1 MPFLLVYSIQEH
13 LHFGYVIEP
22 HVVQI
27 NSLGNLTLSHQRLFS
42 ANFSYYEKGIDEIDK
57 QLVLLL
63 EEMDQEK
70 IVKRFHSKGTIRPA
84 EFFKKHF
91 NEDIQKKLIRPFIE
105 NRLTEALPLLV
116 DKPVY
121 LMGKDGNPASQKVE
135 LASEPA
141 SVLFHFRRD
150 ELGTNYFPTL
160 KCNNETVEFKGHEG
174 VLLVNEPACLLND
187 GVLYT
192 FHKNIDGNKLRPFLT
207 KKYIHIPKATEKTY
221 FQKFVVPMVEKF
233 DVYARGFEI
242 RSETLLASPVLT
254 IDNSWGDGLRLN
266 LSFKYDAHMFPYHSG
281 KKVSVFIERNNDDY
295 IFHRVRRNK
304 AWEETQKAFLEEKG
318 LVLFQGSGFKAQ
330 EGVHGLDWLNEY
342 RELLNAQGF
351 IIHQTEEKK
360 YFIGNRSVELKASED
375 GDWFDVQAKV
385 LFGDFEIP
393 FSRLRRFLQEGKK
406 EFPLPN
412 GEIAIIPDE
421 WFTQFNELIELSHDP
436 QGLRLHRH
444 HYQLLENLQLSKA
457 SQDLHA
463 RLNAIENWK
472 MEVPARPPATFEGSL
487 RPYQLDGFHWFY
499 FLKNNRFGGC
509 LADDMGLGKTIQAL
523 ALLANEG
530 ELNAKSE
537 ISEETPIEQK
547 QSATG
552 GAQEQIALFDTQ
564 ITKTAKKPKGQ
575 KANKAV
581 NLVVAPTSLVYNWLH
596 EAATFVPDMRV
607 YVHTGS
613 QRSKSMA
620 VFQQYDLVITTY
632 GVLRLDIDWMKEM
645 PFHFVILDESQ
656 AIKNPAALTSKTVKE
671 LKAKH
676 RLVLTGTPIENTVS
690 DLWSQMN
697 FINPG
702 LLGSYSYFQKRFA
715 IPIEKEGNEKAKE
728 RLHALIAPFVM
739 RRTKKQVAGDLPD
752 KYELVHYCEMTEE
765 QEKLYDETKSAFRNQ
780 ILQVVSEQGFKKSKL
795 QILKGLILLRQIS
808 NHPQLANPEFLGESG
823 KFIEITRM
831 LETAMQE
838 GHKILLFSQFVKHLA
853 LFRAYFEERGIRYAY
868 LDGATASKDRLKE
881 VNRFNTDE
889 TLSIFLISLK
899 AGGTGL
905 NLTSADY
912 VFLADPWWNP
922 SVERQAID
930 RAHRIGQTQK
940 VFSYKFI
947 TKNSVE
953 EKILSLQKKKLSL
966 SENLIDSDDYVLK
979 NIDLIELEELLE

>member
-1 MPFLLVYSIQEH
+1 MPFVLVYSIVEH
-13 LHFGYVIEP
+13 IHFGFLIEP

-27 NSLGNLTLSHQRLFS
+27 NSLGHLTLSHQKLFS
-42 ANFSYYEKGIDEIDK
+42 ANFPYYEKGLDETDRK
-57 QLVLLL
+57 LVRLL
-63 EEMDQEK
+63 ENLDQEK

-84 EFFKKHF
+84 EYFKKFF
-91 NEDIQKKLIRPFIE
+91 NEDNQTKLIRPFIE
-105 NRLTEALPLLV
+105 KTLNEAIPMMA
-116 DKPVY
+116 DKPVF
-121 LMGKDGNPASQKVE
+121 LMGKDGNPASTGVK
-135 LASEPA
+135 LAPEPA

-160 KCNNETVEFKGHEG
+160 KCENKTVEFKGHMG
-174 VLLVNEPACLLND
+174 IILVNQPTWLLND

-192 FHKNIDGNKLRPFLT
+192 FEKNIDGNKLRPFLT
-207 KKYIHIPKATEKTY
+207 KKHIHIPKATENTY
-221 FQKFVVPMVEKF
+221 FQKFVVPLVEKF
-233 DVYARGFEI
+233 DVYAKGFEI

-254 IDNSWGDGLRLN
+254 IDNAWGDGIRLN
-266 LSFKYDAHMFPYHSG
+266 LGFRYDAHMFPYHSG
-281 KKVSVFIERNNDDY
+281 KKVSVFLERDGDNY
-295 IFHRVRRNK
+295 IFHRIRRNK
-304 AWEETQKAFLEEKG
+304 AWEEKQKEFLEEKG
-318 LVLFQGSGFKAQ
+318 LHLFQGSGFKTQ
-330 EGVHGLDWLNEY
+330 DDLHGLDWLNQHQAILSE
-342 RELLNAQGF
+342 QGY
-351 IIHQTEEKK
+351 IIHQDEEKK
-360 YFIGNRSVELKASED
+360 YFIGNRSVELKATED

-385 LFGDFEIP
+385 LFGEFEVP
-393 FSRLRRFLQEGKK
+393 FSRLRRFILEGKR

-421 WFTQFNELIELSHDP
+421 WFAQFNELIELSHDP

-444 HYQLLENLQLSKA
+444 HYQLLENLQLSKV

-463 RLNAIENWK
+463 RLAAIEDWK
-472 MEVPARPPATFEGSL
+472 MQVPAEPTERFDGEL

-499 FLKNNRFGGC
+499 FLKNNNFGGC

-523 ALLANEG
+523 ALLANEV
-530 ELNAKSE
+530 ELNTAVESTE
-537 ISEETPIEQK
+537 VYVPELEVVSDGAHQQISM
-547 QSATG
+547 
-552 GAQEQIALFDTQ
+552 FDQTLV
-564 ITKTAKKPKGQ
+564 KGERAVVRSR
-575 KANKAV
+575 KIRAV
-581 NLVVAPTSLVYNWLH
+581 NLVVAPTSLVYNWLK
-596 EAATFVPDMRV
+596 EAAKFVPHLRV
-607 YVHTGS
+607 YVHTGT
-613 QRSKSMA
+613 QRSKSPEI
-620 VFQQYDLVITTY
+620 FWNHDLVISTY
-632 GVLRLDIDWMKEM
+632 GVLRLDIDWIEKF
-645 PFHFVILDESQ
+645 PFHYVILDESQ
-656 AIKNPAALTSKTVKE
+656 AIKNPAALTSKTVKQ
-671 LKAKH
+671 LRAKH

-702 LLGSYSYFQKRFA
+702 LLGTYSYFQKRFA
-715 IPIEKEGNEKAKE
+715 LPIEKEGNEKAKE
-728 RLHALIAPFVM
+728 RLHKLISPFVL

-765 QEKLYDETKSAFRNQ
+765 QEKLYDETKSIFRNQ
-780 ILQVVSEQGFKKSKL
+780 ILQVVSQQGIKRSKL

-808 NHPQLANPEFLGESG
+808 NHPRLSNPDFLGESG

-853 LFRAYFEERGIRYAY
+853 LFREHFKARGIRYAY
-868 LDGATASKDRLKE
+868 LDGATSSKDRLKE
-881 VNRFNTDE
+881 VDRFNEDE
-889 TLSIFLISLK
+889 SLGIFLISLK

-922 SVERQAID
+922 AVERQAID

-953 EKILSLQKKKLSL
+953 EKILSLQKRKMELA
-966 SENLIDSDDYVLK
+966 ENLIDTDDYVLR
-979 NIDLIELEELLE
+979 NIDLVELEELLE

>member
-1 MPFLLVYSIQEH
+1 VYSIQEH
-13 LHFGYVIEP
+13 VHFGYVIEP

-42 ANFSYYEKGIDEIDK
+42 ANFSYYENGIDEVDQ
-57 QLVLLL
+57 QLVRLL

-70 IVKRFHSKGTIRPA
+70 IVKRFHSKATIRPA

-105 NRLTEALPLLV
+105 KSLTEALPLLK
-116 DKPVY
+116 DKPIY

-135 LASEPA
+135 LAPERA

-150 ELGTNYFPTL
+150 ELGTNYFPTI

-174 VLLVNEPACLLND
+174 VLLVNEPAWLLND

-192 FHKNIDGNKLRPFLT
+192 FEKNIDGNKLRPFLN
-207 KKYIHIPKATEKTY
+207 KKHIHIPKATENTY
-221 FQKFVVPMVEKF
+221 FQKFVVPMIEKF
-233 DVYARGFEI
+233 DVYAKGFEI

-254 IDNSWGDGLRLN
+254 IDNSFGDGLRLN
-266 LSFKYDAHMFPYHSG
+266 LSFKYDEHMFPYHSG
-281 KKVSVFIERNNDDY
+281 KKVSVFVERNNDEY
-295 IFHRVRRNK
+295 IFHRIRRNK
-304 AWEETQKAFLEEKG
+304 AWEETQKEFLVDKG
-318 LVLFQGSGFKAQ
+318 LALFQGSGFKAKA
-330 EGVHGLDWLNEY
+330 GIHGLDWLNEH
-342 RELLNAQGF
+342 RELLSSQGF
-351 IIHQTEEKK
+351 VIYQTEEKK

-385 LFGDFEIP
+385 LFGEFEVP

-436 QGLRLHRH
+436 NGLRLHRH
-444 HYQLLENLQLSKA
+444 HYLLLENLQLSKA
-457 SQDLHA
+457 SQDLHS
-463 RLNAIENWK
+463 RLSAIEDWK
-472 MEVPARPPATFEGSL
+472 MQVPARPPETFEGSL

-523 ALLANEG
+523 ALLANEVA
-530 ELNAKSE
+530 LNTTEE
-537 ISEETPIEQK
+537 ISEIIVQEVEVQGK
-547 QSATG
+547 
-552 GAQEQIALFDTQ
+552 GAQEQVALFDSVAV
-564 ITKTAKKPKGQ
+564 KSERKAKIKKINR
-575 KANKAV
+575 KV
-581 NLVVAPTSLVYNWLH
+581 NLVVAPTSLVYNWLK
-596 EAATFVPDMRV
+596 EAATFVPNLRV

-613 QRSKSMA
+613 QRSKSMQ

-632 GVLRLDIDWMKEM
+632 GVLRLDIEWMKLM

-656 AIKNPAALTSKTVKE
+656 AIKNPAALTSKTVKDI
-671 LKAKH
+671 KAAH
-676 RLVLTGTPIENTVS
+676 RLVLTGTPIENTIS

-702 LLGSYSYFQKRFA
+702 LLGTYSYFQKRFA

-728 RLHALIAPFVM
+728 RLHQLISPFVL
-739 RRTKKQVAGDLPD
+739 RRTKKEVAGDLPD
-752 KYELVHYCEMTEE
+752 KYELVHYCEMTPE

-780 ILQVVSEQGFKKSKL
+780 IMKVVTEQGFGKSKM

-808 NHPQLANPEFLGESG
+808 NHPKLSNPDYLGESG

-838 GHKILLFSQFVKHLA
+838 GHKILLFSQFVKHLS
-853 LFRAYFEERGIRYAY
+853 LFRAYFDERGIRFAY

-881 VNRFNTDE
+881 VNRFNKDE

-953 EKILSLQKKKLSL
+953 EKILSLQKKKLSF

-979 NIDLIELEELLE
+979 NIDLVELEELLE